1 MADIYKRVPN
11 QEQKNRPLQVMSTIQ
26 SEKVQATIQNFVN
39 FFKSA

>member
-11 QEQKNRPLQVMSTIQ
+11 QEQKNRPLQAMSTSQ
-26 SEKVQATIQNFVN
+26 SDKVQTIIQNFVN